1 MISFVYLDVGG
12 VSDIDFSGS
21 EQKWHDLRTELG
33 VTSENEQKYLA
44 VWERY
49 LPTICT
55 TCSLET
61 VVKAFREEVG
71 LSLPENYSL
80 TDAFVKRFE
89 PNPSIWPVVQA
100 MKRNVSVGLLTNMY
114 IGMLDAIFKAKILP
128 PVEWDVI
135 VDSSV
140 ELCQKPERK
149 IFGIAQMKAGVP
161 ANEILFVDNGAEHV
175 AAAKQLG
182 WQTFLYDTANP
193 ERSSERL
200 LVQFQSNLRT

>member
-12 VSDIDFSGS
+12 VADIDFSGN
-21 EQKWHDLRTELG
+21 EQKWQELRAELG

-44 VWERY
+44 VWDRY

-55 TCSLET
+55 TCDLET
-61 VVKAFREEVG
+61 VVKAFRDEVG
-71 LSLPENYSL
+71 LDLPDDYSL
-80 TDAFVKRFE
+80 MDAFVKRFE
-89 PNPSIWPVVQA
+89 PNPSIWPVVQTI
-100 MKRNVSVGLLTNMY
+100 KRAVPVGLLTNMY
-114 IGMLDAIFKAKILP
+114 VGMLDAIFEANILP

-149 IFGIAQMKAGVP
+149 IFEIAQKKAGVP
-161 ANEILFVDNGAEHV
+161 ASEILFVDNSAEHV

-182 WQTFLYDTANP
+182 WQTLLYDTASP
-193 ERSSERL
+193 KQSSERL
-200 LVQFQSNLRT
+200 LAQFQTSLRA